1 MNFKERYGPVA
12 LVAGASEGM
21 GAAFAHALAKQGM
34 NLVLVARRKK
44 NLEAIAN
51 GLSRQYSIDTW
62 PVVCDLGASDAT
74 GQITDA
80 IGDMMIN
87 FLVYNAALSY
97 IGPYLDSPIL
107 DHIEIAGVNM
117 ITPMKMLH
125 HFGSRMVKEKRGGIV
140 LMSSIAG
147 NQGSGFLATYA
158 ATKAF
163 NRILAESIWYEWK
176 TKGVDVIGCCA
187 GATITPNY
195 IESKPRKVSMF
206 APKPQLPED
215 VVRECFSKIGKVP
228 SFISGRSNKIACFL
242 MNHIFSSKMSANIMG
257 DTTREMYNVKD

>member
-1 MNFKERYGPVA
+1 MNIKQRYGPVA
-12 LVAGASEGM
+12 LIAGASEGM

-44 NLEAIAN
+44 NLEAIAKE
-51 GLSRQYSIDTW
+51 LTAQYNIETW
-62 PVVCDLGASDAT
+62 PVCCDLSAPDAT

-97 IGPYLDSPIL
+97 IGPYLDNPIS
-107 DHIEIAGVNM
+107 DHIQISSVNM

-125 HFGSRMVKEKRGGIV
+125 HFGGRMVREKRGGII

-147 NQGSGFLATYA
+147 NQGSGFLTTYA
-158 ATKAF
+158 ASKAF
-163 NRILAESIWYEWK
+163 NRILAESLWYEWK

-187 GATITPNY
+187 GATMTPNY
-195 IESKPRKVSMF
+195 VNSNPKKISVL
-206 APKPQLPED
+206 APKPQLPEQ
-215 VVRECFSKIGKVP
+215 VVHECLSKIGRTP
-228 SFISGRSNKIACFL
+228 SFVSGGPNKIVTFL
-242 MNHIFSSKMSANIMG
+242 MKHFFSLERSINIMG
-257 DTTREMYNVKD
+257 DTTRKMYGIKD

>member
-1 MNFKERYGPVA
+1 MNIKERYGQVA

-21 GAAFAHALAKQGM
+21 GAAFANTLAKQGM

-44 NLEAIAN
+44 NLESIAK
-51 GLSRQYSIDTW
+51 GLSHQYSIETW
-62 PVVCDLGASDAT
+62 PVVCDLGAPDAT

-97 IGPYLDSPIL
+97 IGPYLDSPIS

-147 NQGSGFLATYA
+147 NQGYGFLATYA

-187 GATITPNY
+187 GATMTPNY

-242 MNHIFSSKMSANIMG
+242 MNHIFSAKMSVNIMG